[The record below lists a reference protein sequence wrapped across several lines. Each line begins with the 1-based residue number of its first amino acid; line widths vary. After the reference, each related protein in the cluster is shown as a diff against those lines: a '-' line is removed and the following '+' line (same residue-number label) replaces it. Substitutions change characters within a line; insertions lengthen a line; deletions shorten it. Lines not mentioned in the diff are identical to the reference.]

1 MDKQNIKSL
10 AECSDFDNNVLNEL
24 AYADLKDDCIGKKL
38 SDAIVGIK
46 DSSGKIDSGRTD
58 SLETN
63 LESQGFN
70 DYIIRGY
77 ENDNSKTGFVA
88 IAIENP
94 ETGEVGM
101 TFRGTENMDK
111 LMDLANIFDISKTI
125 NEQLDTIDNIAAT
138 VYGNSTQ
145 DRKAKQFF
153 KKYCKSDGNNYLYGH
168 SKGGELVANV
178 FAQYSKMIKKAHVIN
193 AQPINPYNLSLGQ
206 IKAFWS
212 GKYDA
217 VDIEGDMVSKI
228 GIEIYPVRYAKCKE
242 DCYGFP
248 ESHNT
253 SSAEFDNGKYMEI
266 THLTRFASQAVLQ
279 SLLVLLVM
287 SIQKKCTDIRTLLL
301 EGEKIYALTIN
312 EAQKTVMAIRNLYD
326 RYNIVWNQYKNQVEN
341 FLNHVSY
348 TIRYSL
354 DKDFRETCNY
364 LNANQFIQVNT
375 DNLRNYSQQLGR
387 ISNRIN
393 NLDARIGNLKKE
405 AVIMNSLYIN
415 RSVSVTSEN
424 YKIKKII
431 SYLND
436 TASEFEMM
444 EKEIQKT
451 IS

>member
-1 MDKQNIKSL
+1 MGKQNIKNL

-24 AYADLKDDCIGKKL
+24 AYADLKDDCIGMKL
-38 SDAIVGIK
+38 SDAIEGIK
-46 DSSGKIDSGRTD
+46 DSSGKINPGRTK
-58 SLETN
+58 SLKTN

-70 DYIIRGY
+70 NYIIRGY
-77 ENDNSKTGFVA
+77 ENDNGKTGFVA

-111 LMDLANIFDISKTI
+111 LMGLANIFDISKTI

-178 FAQYSKMIKKAHVIN
+178 FAEYSKMIKKAHVIN
-193 AQPINPYNLSLGQ
+193 AQPINPYNLSLEQ

-242 DCYGFP
+242 GCYGFI

-287 SIQKKCTDIRTLLL
+287 SIQKKYTYMRTLLL
-301 EGEKIYALTIN
+301 EEEKIYALTIN
-312 EAQKTVMAIRNLYD
+312 EAQKAVMAIRNLYD

-405 AVIMNSLYIN
+405 AVIMNPLYTN

>member
-1 MDKQNIKSL
+1 MMYNHFTFKEINKTMDKNIIRYAIKDVFKKTKIICPNCGTIQDYKNIKCSKCNQSLDGLKDNTLKIKNCIRVGIGIVFLSLSAVVAAIIINNSMRKGSTTDNTVYVENKTGSL
-10 AECSDFDNNVLNEL
+10 AD
-24 AYADLKDDCIGKKL
+24 
-38 SDAIVGIK
+38 
-46 DSSGKIDSGRTD
+46 
-58 SLETN
+58 
-63 LESQGFN
+63 
-70 DYIIRGY
+70 
-77 ENDNSKTGFVA
+77 KTS
-88 IAIENP
+88 EP
-94 ETGEVGM
+94 M
-101 TFRGTENMDK
+101 TTK
-111 LMDLANIFDISKTI
+111 
-125 NEQLDTIDNIAAT
+125 
-138 VYGNSTQ
+138 
-145 DRKAKQFF
+145 
-153 KKYCKSDGNNYLYGH
+153 KSDNET
-168 SKGGELVANV
+168 SPEVT
-178 FAQYSKMIKKAHVIN
+178 KATTEASTTEQVTTETSIVHVIN
-193 AQPINPYNLSLGQ
+193 AQPINPYNLSLEQ

-242 DCYGFP
+242 GCYGFI

-266 THLTRFASQAVLQ
+266 THLTRFASQVVLQ

-287 SIQKKCTDIRTLLL
+287 SIQKKYTYIRTLLL
-301 EGEKIYALTIN
+301 EEEKIYALTIN
-312 EAQKTVMAIRNLYD
+312 EAQKAVMAIRNLYD

-405 AVIMNSLYIN
+405 AVIMNPLYIN

>member
-24 AYADLKDDCIGKKL
+24 AYADLNADCIGMKL
-38 SDAIVGIK
+38 SEAIEGIK
-46 DSSGKIDSGRTD
+46 DSSGKINPGRTK
-58 SLETN
+58 SLKTN

-70 DYIIRGY
+70 NYIIRGY
-77 ENDNSKTGFVA
+77 ENDNGKTGFVA

-101 TFRGTENMDK
+101 IFRGTENMDK
-111 LMDLANIFDISKTI
+111 LMGLANIFDISKTI

-178 FAQYSKMIKKAHVIN
+178 FAEYSKMIKKAHVIN
-193 AQPINPYNLSLGQ
+193 AQPINPYNLSLEQ

-217 VDIEGDMVSKI
+217 VDIEGDIVSKI

-242 DCYGFP
+242 GCYGFI

-287 SIQKKCTDIRTLLL
+287 SIQKKYTYMRTLLL
-301 EGEKIYALTIN
+301 EEEKIYALTIN
-312 EAQKTVMAIRNLYD
+312 EAQKAVMAIRNLYD

-387 ISNRIN
+387 ISN
-393 NLDARIGNLKKE
+393 
-405 AVIMNSLYIN
+405 
-415 RSVSVTSEN
+415 T
-424 YKIKKII
+424 
-431 SYLND
+431 
-436 TASEFEMM
+436 
-444 EKEIQKT
+444 
-451 IS
+451 

>member
-1 MDKQNIKSL
+1 MDKNIIRYAIKDVFKKTKIICPNCGTIQDYKNIKCSKCNQSLDGLKDNTLKIKNCIRVGIGIVFLSLSAVVAAIIINNSMRKGSTTDNTVYVENKTGSL
-10 AECSDFDNNVLNEL
+10 AD
-24 AYADLKDDCIGKKL
+24 
-38 SDAIVGIK
+38 
-46 DSSGKIDSGRTD
+46 
-58 SLETN
+58 
-63 LESQGFN
+63 
-70 DYIIRGY
+70 
-77 ENDNSKTGFVA
+77 KTS
-88 IAIENP
+88 EP
-94 ETGEVGM
+94 M
-101 TFRGTENMDK
+101 TTK
-111 LMDLANIFDISKTI
+111 
-125 NEQLDTIDNIAAT
+125 
-138 VYGNSTQ
+138 
-145 DRKAKQFF
+145 
-153 KKYCKSDGNNYLYGH
+153 KSDNET
-168 SKGGELVANV
+168 SPEVT
-178 FAQYSKMIKKAHVIN
+178 KATTEASTTEQVTTETSIVHVIN
-193 AQPINPYNLSLGQ
+193 AQPINPYNLSLEQ

-242 DCYGFP
+242 GCYGFI

-266 THLTRFASQAVLQ
+266 THLTRFASQVVLQ

-287 SIQKKCTDIRTLLL
+287 SIQKKYTYIRTLLL
-301 EGEKIYALTIN
+301 EEEKIYALTIN
-312 EAQKTVMAIRNLYD
+312 EAQKAVMAIRNLYD

-405 AVIMNSLYIN
+405 AVIMNPLYIN